1 MLIGRPTCCD
11 ASNCD
16 DVLHHIAIYE
26 YYNIAALFL
35 MCKLLRTVACMAVHK
50 VALVMNMMCPTSL
63 NIFVI
68 TIVTLERLS
77 GLGNCWQA
85 YRFGDIQISC
95 SLVFYPCHVGAC
107 ITEFTVLPPSSR
119 TDESLC
125 YSVRTCWRPM
135 LMGLVSRF
143 TNKDY
148 IKLIVLLMKTKFV

>member
-1 MLIGRPTCCD
+1 MLIGTCCD

-26 YYNIAALFL
+26 YYCCIISDVKTATDS
-35 MCKLLRTVACMAVHK
+35 CVAVHK

-77 GLGNCWQA
+77 GLGNCWQP

-95 SLVFYPCHVGAC
+95 SL
-107 ITEFTVLPPSSR
+107 
-119 TDESLC
+119 
-125 YSVRTCWRPM
+125 TC
-135 LMGLVSRF
+135 VSRLSLHYGIYGIAAV
-143 TNKDY
+143 T
-148 IKLIVLLMKTKFV
+148 